1 MVTNVCYGRKVRY
14 SVPALISSTAT
25 AARAT
30 SYNWS
35 FVGSVLH
42 ATLGTSYV
50 IDSMDV
56 DGLDSSRVIV
66 VRYLLNVA
74 AGTDSVRCSYN
85 SDCGTGAVA
94 KVKVPLLAA
103 ILNCPPIS
111 GNIPVSKAP
120 SVVTPIESMSV
131 KLFPN
136 PTTSNFNLQ
145 VVTAGKEEITARVLD
160 IQGRFIQ
167 SVKVAPNQTLSL
179 GSALKAGAYFIE
191 VRQGKEVKTT
201 RVMKF

>member
-1 MVTNVCYGRKVRY
+1 
-14 SVPALISSTAT
+14 
-25 AARAT
+25 
-30 SYNWS
+30 
-35 FVGSVLH
+35 
-42 ATLGTSYV
+42 
-50 IDSMDV
+50 
-56 DGLDSSRVIV
+56 
-66 VRYLLNVA
+66 
-74 AGTDSVRCSYN
+74 
-85 SDCGTGAVA
+85 
-94 KVKVPLLAA
+94 
-103 ILNCPPIS
+103 
-111 GNIPVSKAP
+111 
-120 SVVTPIESMSV
+120 MSV